1 MTRLSSSPHI
11 SLEYMPAII
20 NAYSAWVEDWITNG
34 WNGYLISILFHD
46 LPGAQTVKIVQMRQ
60 AATKMY
66 TRLVTRMVRNPRS
79 EKWRPFLPKAI
90 FSTDLPIRK
99 DGKRSVDDAITNN
112 GLHMHGIILA
122 NPNARVTN
130 LEEHFQTNRGVYK
143 IDGIRNIDV
152 ERIDYSPGY
161 VTDYALKGV
170 KRLELDVDDI
180 LVLPRVLNEL
190 PGRSQ
195 PAPSNRHVKD
205 LQSTFNF
212 SDELARQICA
222 NESIPRCEMQ
232 ARKMV
237 GR

>member
-1 MTRLSSSPHI
+1 MLQLSSSSHD
-11 SLEYMPAII
+11 SMEYIPAII
-20 NAYSAWVEDWITNG
+20 NAYGAWVEEWITNG
-34 WNGYLISILFHD
+34 WNGYLISIVFHD
-46 LPGAQTVKIVQMRQ
+46 LAGAQTVKIDQMRQ

-79 EKWRPFLPKAI
+79 EQWRPFLPKAI

-99 DGKRSVDDAITNN
+99 DGKRSVDDAIANN

-122 NPNARVTN
+122 HPNARVTD
-130 LEEHFQTNRGVYK
+130 LEEHFWTNRGVYK
-143 IDGIRNIDV
+143 IDGIRNIGV

-195 PAPSNRHVKD
+195 PAPGNRHIKD
-205 LQSTFNF
+205 LQSAFNF
-212 SDELARQICA
+212 SDELAREICA
-222 NESIPRCEMQ
+222 NEPKPRCETQ
-232 ARKMV
+232 ARKLT